1 MKEIIQMLVLFQG
14 GLIKK
19 LDSMFAV
26 IIFHVIQ
33 AWQLDLVTAHFEIA
47 VILSV

>member
-1 MKEIIQMLVLFQG
+1 MKEIIQMLVLFLG

-19 LDSMFAV
+19 LDSLFGV

-33 AWQLDLVTAHFEIA
+33 AWQLDLLNAHF
-47 VILSV
+47 LNRYNFDN